1 MPASMTSLLFISKR
15 TLLGGDGSTAS
26 PPVSGAR
33 TLPSRATMLPW
44 PLPANPDL
52 PHCNKAMPSYDIIYL
67 RWCAIESRVRRGL
80 TDRHAQ
86 FMLTEA
92 EWTDFRLHAREA
104 HLHQF
109 ARMFPV
115 GGTLMCS
122 GPPGGGPC
130 TAPDHQP
137 SGFRVPLLPGTQCF
151 SQRVYHGP
159 GRSRGRDTPLCHMHI
174 DHQPGLK
181 TSTLPKWREALVRAG
196 QGRFLHHPSWA
207 AGLDPA
213 LLTHLCFSPEDSPLL
228 GRRRALCF
236 RCGGHETRK
245 AEVGRIRLYPCHP
258 DPAEQ
263 WQMERGQGPL

>member
-1 MPASMTSLLFISKR
+1 MTSLLFISKR

-130 TAPDHQP
+130 SPGPPA
-137 SGFRVPLLPGTQCF
+137 FRLPGAPPPRYPVLQP
-151 SQRVYHGP
+151 V
-159 GRSRGRDTPLCHMHI
+159 GRPAQI
-174 DHQPGLK
+174 A
-181 TSTLPKWREALVRAG
+181 WR
-196 QGRFLHHPSWA
+196 HPSVSHTFRSSA
-207 AGLDPA
+207 R
-213 LLTHLCFSPEDSPLL
+213 PED
-228 GRRRALCF
+228 
-236 RCGGHETRK
+236 
-245 AEVGRIRLYPCHP
+245 
-258 DPAEQ
+258 
-263 WQMERGQGPL
+263 